1 MKLLLRAHMRY
12 LWQDRWQT
20 LLAVFGVSVG
30 VAVVLA
36 VDLANAASRE
46 AMQVAQRQ
54 LDGVA
59 THAIVGAGERIDEL
73 AYPRLRLRWRQGA
86 PVFADVRA
94 MAPVVTAE
102 TRIGL
107 TPDSMTRPV
116 QLLGID
122 PTADAGMR
130 ASVPG
135 PGGGGGRLMSE
146 PGTALLDAAT
156 ARRLGVDLDADG
168 DVQLWIQAAGRA
180 RPLRL
185 VGTFSLGDAALG
197 QGLLVTDIATAQ
209 EWLERVGWLSRIDL
223 IRGDPVSQHAFG
235 RMLERVF
242 PGLVLRSPRRETE
255 ELEDGL
261 RIQSLAERAADT
273 RALAASFQLNLAA
286 LGLLALVV
294 GLFLVHGT
302 LGHAVLRRQRAFAR
316 LRAIGVRAGEL
327 RRMVL
332 AEAAVIGVAGVLLGL
347 LFGRWLASGL
357 LALTAGTLE
366 NLYGQVTVAA
376 FAPDPVPVIKA
387 AGVGLFATVLAALPA
402 SARAAAVTPGLFATA
417 GAPSASHRLRPLL
430 LTGLLLL
437 AGVALLPAAGYLG
450 GLVAIAALLMAT
462 ALLTPVWITAVLSGM
477 TRLLGAAPLRFRLL
491 LREAVRGLTRSG
503 VAGAAL
509 VVAMATALGMGLM
522 VDSFRS
528 SVDRWLEARLAAP
541 LHVQLSG
548 EWTQLPGDLEAA
560 LTDTAAGHVVRV
572 SWSDRIAG
580 EPVRVSHIRRQGNVP
595 ADLGLALLAGRFA
608 DDGLAVSE
616 PLARRLG
623 LMPGSMLRLPVADGV
638 RELTVTGVFRE
649 YGAGPGLI
657 LVPEA
662 TGVPVLSGQ
671 LAVEVH
677 GLRADA
683 DADQIA
689 AELVL
694 AAPDGTRVRRND
706 ELLAIARGVFERTF
720 EVTGVL
726 KSIAGAVA
734 AFGLFAALTALG
746 LERRAQYGILRTLG
760 VDRALPAWL
769 NLGEASLL
777 AISAVLL
784 ALPLGVLVAI
794 ILIEVVNVRA
804 FGWSLDWSFPP
815 WLFLQALGIGLLA
828 GWAAALAPAL
838 AVWRADPAVLLAEA
852 RVHA

>member
-1 MKLLLRAHMRY
+1 MKLLLRAHLRH

-59 THAIVGAGERIDEL
+59 THAIVGAGERIDER
-73 AYPRLRLRWRQGA
+73 AYPRLRLRWRQGDA
-86 PVFADVRA
+86 AFADVRA

-107 TPDSMTRPV
+107 DPDSMTRPV

-130 ASVPG
+130 AAVPG
-135 PGGGGGRLMSE
+135 PGGDGGGRLMSE

-156 ARRLGVDLDADG
+156 ARRLGIDPDADG
-168 DVQLWIQAAGRA
+168 DLQLWLQAAGRA

-242 PGLVLRSPRRETE
+242 PGLVLRSQRGETE

-347 LFGRWLASGL
+347 LLGRWLASGL

-366 NLYGQVTVAA
+366 NLYGQVAVAA

-402 SARAAAVTPGLFATA
+402 SARAARVTPGLFATTEA
-417 GAPSASHRLRPLL
+417 ASASSRLRLLL

-437 AGVALLPAAGYLG
+437 AGLGLLPAAGYLG

-477 TRLLGAAPLRFRLL
+477 TRLLGAAPLRLRLL
-491 LREAVRGLTRSG
+491 LREAVRGLARSG

-580 EPVRVSHIRRQGNVP
+580 EPVRVSHIRRQGSVP

-623 LMPGSMLRLPVADGV
+623 LAPGSVLRLPVADGV

-662 TGVPVLSGQ
+662 TGIPVLSGQ

-677 GLRADA
+677 GPRGDTEAV
-683 DADQIA
+683 A
-689 AELVL
+689 AELVR
-694 AAPDGTRVRRND
+694 AAPEGTRVRRND
-706 ELLAIARGVFERTF
+706 ELLDLARGVFERTF

-828 GWAAALAPAL
+828 GWAAAVAPAL

-852 RVHA
+852 RIHA